1 MCFIEKNNQNIFCS
15 WISDQK
21 MYFSLNIVKY
31 FKMSLNIVKEESSL
45 TNIVTKPSLTKGR
58 FQKHKNYSFL

>member
-1 MCFIEKNNQNIFCS
+1 M
-15 WISDQK
+15 
-21 MYFSLNIVKY
+21 SLNIVKY

-58 FQKHKNYSFL
+58 FQKHKNYSFYKTIFKKKISIQFFV